1 MEEITVKVP
10 KGLPGPRLKK
20 RIEDLV
26 REEELRWS
34 LFEKCKEELSLSKR
48 TWGNLKEQGRRHGAR
63 PGRNTICN
71 QCQRTLVRLQFAKL
85 NYSLIFA
92 SF

>member
-10 KGLPGPRLKK
+10 KGLPGPCLKK

-48 TWGNLKEQGRRHGAR
+48 TWVNLKEQWGWHGSTLR
-63 PGRNTICN
+63 RNTIYN
-71 QCQRTLVRLQFAKL
+71 Q
-85 NYSLIFA
+85 
-92 SF
+92 